1 MGTYPCSP
9 LCEGFLREQ
18 ATRAGLNRAFDAI
31 ARKALQCTGEERK
44 RWDACA
50 DEVATIMQELGI
62 EL

>member
-1 MGTYPCSP
+1 MSAYPRSP

-18 ATRAGLNRAFDAI
+18 AMRGGLNRAFDAI
-31 ARKALQCTGEERK
+31 AKRALQCTGEERK

-50 DEVATIMQELGI
+50 DEVAKIMHELGV

>member
-1 MGTYPCSP
+1 MSVYPCSP
-9 LCEGFLREQ
+9 HCAGFLREQ

-50 DEVATIMQELGI
+50 DEVAKIMHELGI
-62 EL
+62 DL